1 MNIEFDLGPLRVS
14 ARYRPAVP
22 GRRVGH
28 PDNWTEGEPE
38 EIDVLDVIGELPE
51 DEIVTE
57 ADIELAATL
66 AAYEQFEKW
75 RDRYFAEREI
85 AP

>member
-1 MNIEFDLGPLRVS
+1 MDLEFDLGPLRIS
-14 ARYRPAVP
+14 ARYRPAIP
-22 GRRVGH
+22 GRCVGH

-38 EIDVLDVIGELPE
+38 EIDVLDVSGDLP
-51 DEIVTE
+51 DDDVVTA

-66 AAYEQFEKW
+66 AAYEQFERW
-75 RDRYFAEREI
+75 RDRWIAEREI